1 MRTTIHRQ
9 GVLNHYK
16 KLADEAKIN
25 YNTVDRM
32 SKEQIRS
39 LLQSPPVPQPL
50 GQKTELDELLPDYVE
65 DLTRHRY
72 LTIQLLHEEYLKIP
86 PNVYRYTRFK
96 KHIRDYQYAYKLSY
110 HNTHIPGGEMQINLA
125 SDKLYAT
132 DRKTHIHASIMV
144 LCYILSFSRL
154 ADAKAMYHAWHRIL
168 LQQSVEFRHLYRGSL
183 EVCKS
188 DNMV

>member
-1 MRTTIHRQ
+1 
-9 GVLNHYK
+9 
-16 KLADEAKIN
+16 
-25 YNTVDRM
+25 
-32 SKEQIRS
+32 
-39 LLQSPPVPQPL
+39 
-50 GQKTELDELLPDYVE
+50 
-65 DLTRHRY
+65 
-72 LTIQLLHEEYLKIP
+72 
-86 PNVYRYTRFK
+86 
-96 KHIRDYQYAYKLSY
+96 
-110 HNTHIPGGEMQINLA
+110 MQINLA